1 MTKLIS
7 RKIWVAEKSWNFNIV
22 HSQLGY
28 PGLYFKLHLI
38 KERALSHNRWIRE
51 KIQLIY
57 YQTKT
62 KVLKIMRTLEET
74 VSIVNKNA
82 LELLMCILIS
92 HIWKVFNKK
101 PIRVHIVTNAMV
113 NEFFVSVIVFLIL
126 RPIYVSGIVNGYFGS
141 RKLLKL
147 AYQVYAHLIV
157 LGFVGQFAMSILVRQ
172 CYQLNLFN

>member
-1 MTKLIS
+1 MD
-7 RKIWVAEKSWNFNIV
+7 
-22 HSQLGY
+22 Q
-28 PGLYFKLHLI
+28 
-38 KERALSHNRWIRE
+38 RE
-51 KIQLIY
+51 NSAAYLNQNKGIEN
-57 YQTKT
+57 
-62 KVLKIMRTLEET
+62 KIMRTLEET
-74 VSIVNKNA
+74 VTIVNKNA
-82 LELLMCILIS
+82 SELLMCILIS

-172 CYQLNLFN
+172 CYQLNLFHSHCDNFIPFQNFSWKQVTVKSWFHRSFSIKW